1 VPLTGKSRTFQEKN
15 KNKKM
20 LMIEIVADHKYYNA
34 PLLLL
39 LRLLL
44 RGGGPKLPHTKA
56 QVIIQS
62 T

>member
-1 VPLTGKSRTFQEKN
+1 
-15 KNKKM
+15 
-20 LMIEIVADHKYYNA
+20 MIEIVADHKYYNA

-39 LRLLL
+39 RLLL
-44 RGGGPKLPHTKA
+44 RGGGPKLLPHTKA